1 MIILVED
8 TVFSPPMINIK
19 QSTLDH
25 LEQLELT
32 KVDTKLDDSQSTNY
46 SLPHPT
52 VNTTTNC
59 LLLCCCCSI
68 FVKNRVSHKKK
79 KKQGRN
85 SFFFWVIFP
94 TDIWNK
100 EISVNI
106 TKLNMQFSWI
116 YNYVNVFPV
125 PESPIVRLFP
135 KLVGRMCYFSLW
147 VTFSSVDSSL
157 YSSRSPTTV
166 SLRGKFN
173 RVKKQVTPHLRLWK
187 KILVQKPRFVT

>member
-19 QSTLDH
+19 QSTLNH

-79 KKQGRN
+79 KNRAEIL
-85 SFFFWVIFP
+85 SFF
-94 TDIWNK
+94 
-100 EISVNI
+100 E
-106 TKLNMQFSWI
+106 
-116 YNYVNVFPV
+116 
-125 PESPIVRLFP
+125 
-135 KLVGRMCYFSLW
+135 
-147 VTFSSVDSSL
+147 
-157 YSSRSPTTV
+157 
-166 SLRGKFN
+166 
-173 RVKKQVTPHLRLWK
+173 
-187 KILVQKPRFVT
+187 